1 MKLKNNQLWYHGS
14 ASLLKKML
22 LVLSLPLLNAPLHL
36 AAQTGSDS
44 LKCSKPDSI
53 VSGAAADSIKA
64 LPDYTEPVTITPCY
78 GVVVPVLPQTLFIL
92 PQNEEMIE
100 VEFIGEGQE

>member
-1 MKLKNNQLWYHGS
+1 MKFKSKPLLYHGL
-14 ASLLKKML
+14 ATLLKKML
-22 LVLSLPLLNAPLHL
+22 LVLSFPLLNAPLHL

-53 VSGAAADSIKA
+53 VSGAAADSIRA
-64 LPDYTEPVTITPCY
+64 LPDYTEPVTVTPCY

-92 PQNEEMIE
+92 PQNEEMLE